1 MKFSLTLIL
10 SSLMLFL
17 ASCSTS
23 PVKKTDSTF
32 LNIKLQTS
40 NKNKELILE
49 HLLEQDFNF
58 SVEFNI
64 ENSYKLN
71 NNIVS
76 SNLKY
81 FCNSFIQDQRNIL
94 EKNIFNTKKSENKK
108 VLVIYSN
115 SFKNIYFDLAKKYPQ
130 HEYLFVNNSNYESA
144 IKKILNVD
152 SSLDKYL
159 HISSMYQENEIL
171 HSPRIR
177 NDISSIYFL
186 TDYELGKTI
195 VPIFRNY
202 SLDINFY
209 SSTEIF
215 HEANDIKKLVDFES
229 TYIPVND
236 KLIKNIANKKTP
248 LIKDEIERILI
259 NDFLMIE
266 KIYQNNLFRRN
277 IFPESGNLKIQRSGC
292 INRNL
297 SLWKVSTSSYINQI

>member
-10 SSLMLFL
+10 FSLVIFS
-17 ASCSTS
+17 SCSS
-23 PVKKTDSTF
+23 IPDKNNSKLKLQ
-32 LNIKLQTS
+32 LNIQTS
-40 NKNKELILE
+40 NKNKEKIIE
-49 HLLEQDFNF
+49 SLLKDDVIFSINFND
-58 SVEFNI
+58 
-64 ENSYKLN
+64 ENSYLMEDDVLN
-71 NNIVS
+71 

-94 EKNIFNTKKSENKK
+94 ENNIFNTKKSENKK
-108 VLVIYSN
+108 VLVIYSD
-115 SFKNIYFDLAKKYPQ
+115 SFKNIYFDLAKKYPKQ
-130 HEYLFVNNSNYESA
+130 EYLFVNNSNYESE

-159 HISSMYQENEIL
+159 YISSMYQENEIL

-229 TYIPVND
+229 TYIPFND
-236 KLIKNIANKKTP
+236 KLIENIINKKTP

-259 NDFLMIE
+259 NDFLVIE
-266 KIYQNNLFRRN
+266 KIYQNNLFRKN

-297 SLWKVSTSSYINQI
+297 SLWKVSTSNYINQI

>member
-10 SSLMLFL
+10 FSLIIFS
-17 ASCSTS
+17 SCSS
-23 PVKKTDSTF
+23 MPDENNSKLKLQ
-32 LNIKLQTS
+32 LNIQTS
-40 NKNKELILE
+40 NKNKEKIIE
-49 HLLEQDFNF
+49 SLLKDNVIFSVDFNNGNTF
-58 SVEFNI
+58 LMQDDV
-64 ENSYKLN
+64 LN
-71 NNIVS
+71 

-94 EKNIFNTKKSENKK
+94 ENNIFNTKNSENKK

-115 SFKNIYFDLAKKYPQ
+115 NFKNIYFDLAKKYPQ
-130 HEYLFVNNSNYESA
+130 HEYLFVNNSNYESE
-144 IKKILNVD
+144 IKAILNVD

-266 KIYQNNLFRRN
+266 KIYQNNLFRKN

-297 SLWKVSTSSYINQI
+297 SLWKVSTSNYINQI

>member
-10 SSLMLFL
+10 FSLVIFS
-17 ASCSTS
+17 SCSS
-23 PVKKTDSTF
+23 VPDKNNSKLKLQ
-32 LNIKLQTS
+32 LNIQTS
-40 NKNKELILE
+40 NKNKEKIIE
-49 HLLEQDFNF
+49 SLLKDDVIFSINFNDQ
-58 SVEFNI
+58 
-64 ENSYKLN
+64 NSYLMEDDVLN
-71 NNIVS
+71 

-94 EKNIFNTKKSENKK
+94 ENNIFNTKKSENKK
-108 VLVIYSN
+108 VLVIYSD
-115 SFKNIYFDLAKKYPQ
+115 SFKNIYFDLAKKYPKQ
-130 HEYLFVNNSNYESA
+130 EYLFVNNSNYESE

-159 HISSMYQENEIL
+159 YISSMYQENEIL

-229 TYIPVND
+229 TYIPFND
-236 KLIKNIANKKTP
+236 KLIENIINKKTP

-259 NDFLMIE
+259 NDFLVIE
-266 KIYQNNLFRRN
+266 KIYQNNLFRKN

-297 SLWKVSTSSYINQI
+297 SLWKVSTSNYINQI

>member
-10 SSLMLFL
+10 FSLIIFS
-17 ASCSTS
+17 SCSS
-23 PVKKTDSTF
+23 MPDENNSKLKLQ
-32 LNIKLQTS
+32 LNIQTS
-40 NKNKELILE
+40 NKNKEKIIE
-49 HLLEQDFNF
+49 SLLKDDVIF
-58 SVEFNI
+58 SVNFNNGNTYLM
-64 ENSYKLN
+64 EDDVLN
-71 NNIVS
+71 
-76 SNLKY
+76 SNLKC

-115 SFKNIYFDLAKKYPQ
+115 SFKNIYFDLVKKYPQ
-130 HEYLFVNNSNYESA
+130 HEYLFVNNSNYESE

-152 SSLDKYL
+152 SSLDKYFY
-159 HISSMYQENEIL
+159 ISSIYQENEIL

-266 KIYQNNLFRRN
+266 KIYQNNLFRKD

-297 SLWKVSTSSYINQI
+297 SLWKVSTSNYINQI

>member
-10 SSLMLFL
+10 FSLIIFS
-17 ASCSTS
+17 SCSS
-23 PVKKTDSTF
+23 MPDENNSKLKLQ
-32 LNIKLQTS
+32 LNIQTS
-40 NKNKELILE
+40 NKNKEKIIE
-49 HLLEQDFNF
+49 SLLKDDVIF
-58 SVEFNI
+58 SVNFNNGNTYLM
-64 ENSYKLN
+64 EDDVLN
-71 NNIVS
+71 

-94 EKNIFNTKKSENKK
+94 ENNIFNTKKSENKK
-108 VLVIYSN
+108 VLIIYSN
-115 SFKNIYFDLAKKYPQ
+115 GFKNIYFDLAKKYPQ
-130 HEYLFVNNSNYESA
+130 HEYLFVNNTNYESE

-266 KIYQNNLFRRN
+266 KVYQNNLFRKN

-292 INRNL
+292 VNRNL
-297 SLWKVSTSSYINQI
+297 SLWKVSTSNYINQI

>member
-10 SSLMLFL
+10 FSLVIFS
-17 ASCSTS
+17 SCSS
-23 PVKKTDSTF
+23 IPDKNNSKLKLQ
-32 LNIKLQTS
+32 LNIQTS
-40 NKNKELILE
+40 NKNKEKIIE
-49 HLLEQDFNF
+49 SLLKDDVIFSINFNDQ
-58 SVEFNI
+58 
-64 ENSYKLN
+64 NSYLMEDDVLN
-71 NNIVS
+71 

-94 EKNIFNTKKSENKK
+94 ENNIFNTKKSENKK
-108 VLVIYSN
+108 VLVIYSD
-115 SFKNIYFDLAKKYPQ
+115 SFKNIYFDLAKKYPKQ
-130 HEYLFVNNSNYESA
+130 EYLFVNNSNYESE

-159 HISSMYQENEIL
+159 YISSMYQENEIL

-215 HEANDIKKLVDFES
+215 HEANDIKKLLDFES
-229 TYIPVND
+229 TYIPFND
-236 KLIKNIANKKTP
+236 KLIESIINKKTP

-259 NDFLMIE
+259 NDFLVIE
-266 KIYQNNLFRRN
+266 KIHQNNLFRKN

-297 SLWKVSTSSYINQI
+297 SLWKVSTSNYINQI

>member
-10 SSLMLFL
+10 FSLIIFS
-17 ASCSTS
+17 SCSS
-23 PVKKTDSTF
+23 IPNKNDS
-32 LNIKLQTS
+32 KLKLQLDIQTS
-40 NKNKELILE
+40 NKNKEIIIESLLKDDVTFSINFDDGNAY
-49 HLLEQDFNF
+49 LLEDD
-58 SVEFNI
+58 V
-64 ENSYKLN
+64 LN
-71 NNIVS
+71 

-81 FCNSFIQDQRNIL
+81 FCNSFIEDQRNTL
-94 EKNIFNTKKSENKK
+94 EKNIFNSNKSKNKK

-130 HEYLFVNNSNYESA
+130 HEYLFVNNTNYESQ

-266 KIYQNNLFRRN
+266 KIYQNNLFRKN
-277 IFPESGNLKIQRSGC
+277 IFPESGNLKVQRSGC

-297 SLWKVSTSSYINQI
+297 SLWKVTTSNYINQI

>member
-10 SSLMLFL
+10 FSLVIFS
-17 ASCSTS
+17 SCSS
-23 PVKKTDSTF
+23 IPDKNNSKLKLQ
-32 LNIKLQTS
+32 LNIQTS
-40 NKNKELILE
+40 NKNKEKIIE
-49 HLLEQDFNF
+49 SLLKDDVIFSINFNDQ
-58 SVEFNI
+58 
-64 ENSYKLN
+64 NSYLMEDDVLN
-71 NNIVS
+71 

-94 EKNIFNTKKSENKK
+94 ENNIFNTKKSENKK
-108 VLVIYSN
+108 VLVIYSD
-115 SFKNIYFDLAKKYPQ
+115 SFKNIYFDLAKKYPKQ
-130 HEYLFVNNSNYESA
+130 EYLFVNNSNYESE

-159 HISSMYQENEIL
+159 YISSMYQENEIL

-215 HEANDIKKLVDFES
+215 HEANDIKKLLDFES
-229 TYIPVND
+229 TYIPFND
-236 KLIKNIANKKTP
+236 KLIESIINKKTP

-259 NDFLMIE
+259 NDFLVIE
-266 KIYQNNLFRRN
+266 KIHQNNLFRKN

-297 SLWKVSTSSYINQI
+297 SLWKVSTSN

>member
-10 SSLMLFL
+10 FSLIIFS
-17 ASCSTS
+17 SCSS
-23 PVKKTDSTF
+23 IPDKNNSKLKLQ
-32 LNIKLQTS
+32 LNIQTS
-40 NKNKELILE
+40 NKNKEKIIE
-49 HLLEQDFNF
+49 SLLRDDVMFSINFND
-58 SVEFNI
+58 
-64 ENSYKLN
+64 ENSYLMEDDVLN
-71 NNIVS
+71 

-94 EKNIFNTKKSENKK
+94 ENNIFNTKKSENKK
-108 VLVIYSN
+108 VLVIYSD
-115 SFKNIYFDLAKKYPQ
+115 SFKNIYFDLAKKYPKQ
-130 HEYLFVNNSNYESA
+130 EYLFVNNSNYESE

-159 HISSMYQENEIL
+159 YISSMYQENEIL

-229 TYIPVND
+229 TYIPFND
-236 KLIKNIANKKTP
+236 KLIENIINKKTP

-259 NDFLMIE
+259 NDFLVIE
-266 KIYQNNLFRRN
+266 KIYQNNLFRKN

-297 SLWKVSTSSYINQI
+297 SLWKVSTSNYINQI

>member
-10 SSLMLFL
+10 FSLIIFS
-17 ASCSTS
+17 SCSS
-23 PVKKTDSTF
+23 MPRENNSKLKLQ
-32 LNIKLQTS
+32 LNIQTS
-40 NKNKELILE
+40 NKNKEKIIE
-49 HLLEQDFNF
+49 SLLKDDVIF
-58 SVEFNI
+58 SVNFNNGNTYLM
-64 ENSYKLN
+64 EDDVLN
-71 NNIVS
+71 

-94 EKNIFNTKKSENKK
+94 ENNIFNTKKSENKK

-130 HEYLFVNNSNYESA
+130 HEYLFLNNSNYEYE

-159 HISSMYQENEIL
+159 HISSMYQENKIL

-266 KIYQNNLFRRN
+266 KIYQNNLFRKN

-292 INRNL
+292 VNRNL
-297 SLWKVSTSSYINQI
+297 SLWKVSTSNYINQI

>member
-10 SSLMLFL
+10 FSLIIFS
-17 ASCSTS
+17 SCSS
-23 PVKKTDSTF
+23 MPDENNSKLKLQ
-32 LNIKLQTS
+32 LNIQTS
-40 NKNKELILE
+40 NKNKEKIIESLLKDDLIFSINFDDGNAY
-49 HLLEQDFNF
+49 LLEDD
-58 SVEFNI
+58 V
-64 ENSYKLN
+64 LN
-71 NNIVS
+71 

-81 FCNSFIQDQRNIL
+81 FCNSFIEDQRNTL
-94 EKNIFNTKKSENKK
+94 EKNIFNSNKSKNKK

-215 HEANDIKKLVDFES
+215 HEANNIKKLVDFES
-229 TYIPVND
+229 AYIPVND

-248 LIKDEIERILI
+248 LIKDEIERTLI

-266 KIYQNNLFRRN
+266 KTYQNNLFRKD

-297 SLWKVSTSSYINQI
+297 SLWKVSTSNYINQI

>member
-10 SSLMLFL
+10 FSLVIFS
-17 ASCSTS
+17 SCSS
-23 PVKKTDSTF
+23 IPDKNNSKLKLQ
-32 LNIKLQTS
+32 LNIQTS
-40 NKNKELILE
+40 NKNKEKIIE
-49 HLLEQDFNF
+49 SLLKDNVIFSVDFNNGNTF
-58 SVEFNI
+58 LMQDDV
-64 ENSYKLN
+64 LN
-71 NNIVS
+71 

-94 EKNIFNTKKSENKK
+94 ENNIFNTKNSENKK

-115 SFKNIYFDLAKKYPQ
+115 NFKNIYFDLAKKYPQ
-130 HEYLFVNNSNYESA
+130 HEYLFVNNSNYESE
-144 IKKILNVD
+144 IKAILNVD

-215 HEANDIKKLVDFES
+215 HEANDIKKLVDFER

-266 KIYQNNLFRRN
+266 KIYQNNLFRKN

-292 INRNL
+292 VNRNL
-297 SLWKVSTSSYINQI
+297 SLWKVSTSNYINQI

>member
-10 SSLMLFL
+10 FSLIIFS
-17 ASCSTS
+17 SCSS
-23 PVKKTDSTF
+23 MPDANNS
-32 LNIKLQTS
+32 KLKLQLDIQTS
-40 NKNKELILE
+40 NENKEKIIE
-49 HLLEQDFNF
+49 SLLKDEVIF
-58 SVEFNI
+58 SVNFNNGNTYLM
-64 ENSYKLN
+64 EDDVLN
-71 NNIVS
+71 

-94 EKNIFNTKKSENKK
+94 ENNIFNTKKSENKK

-130 HEYLFVNNSNYESA
+130 HEYFFVDNSNYESG

-159 HISSMYQENEIL
+159 QISNMFKENEIL

-186 TDYELGKTI
+186 IDYELGKTI

-215 HEANDIKKLVDFES
+215 HEANDIKKLLDFES
-229 TYIPVND
+229 TYIPIND
-236 KLIKNIANKKTP
+236 KLIKKIAFKKTTS
-248 LIKDEIERILI
+248 IKEEIERILI
-259 NDFLMIE
+259 NDLLTIE
-266 KIYQNNLFRRN
+266 KIYQNNLFRKN

-297 SLWKVSTSSYINQI
+297 SLWKVSTSNYINQI

>member
-10 SSLMLFL
+10 FSLIIFS
-17 ASCSTS
+17 SCSS
-23 PVKKTDSTF
+23 IPGKNNSKLKLQ
-32 LNIKLQTS
+32 LNIQTS
-40 NKNKELILE
+40 NKNKEKIIE
-49 HLLEQDFNF
+49 SLLKDDVIF
-58 SVEFNI
+58 SVNFNNGDTYLM
-64 ENSYKLN
+64 EDDVLN
-71 NNIVS
+71 

-94 EKNIFNTKKSENKK
+94 ENNIFNTKKSENKK

-115 SFKNIYFDLAKKYPQ
+115 NFKNIYFDLAKKYPQ
-130 HEYLFVNNSNYESA
+130 HEYLFVNNSNYESE

-159 HISSMYQENEIL
+159 YISSMYQENEIL

-266 KIYQNNLFRRN
+266 KIYQNNLFRKN

-297 SLWKVSTSSYINQI
+297 SLWKVSTSNYINQI

>member
-10 SSLMLFL
+10 FSLVIFS
-17 ASCSTS
+17 SCSS
-23 PVKKTDSTF
+23 IPDKNNSKLKLQ
-32 LNIKLQTS
+32 LNIQTS
-40 NKNKELILE
+40 NKNKEKIIE
-49 HLLEQDFNF
+49 SLLKDDVIFSINFNDQ
-58 SVEFNI
+58 
-64 ENSYKLN
+64 NSYLMEDDVLN
-71 NNIVS
+71 

-94 EKNIFNTKKSENKK
+94 ENNIFNTKKSENKK
-108 VLVIYSN
+108 VLVIYSD
-115 SFKNIYFDLAKKYPQ
+115 SFKNIYFDLAKKYPKQ
-130 HEYLFVNNSNYESA
+130 EYLFVNNSNYESE

-159 HISSMYQENEIL
+159 YISSMYQENEIL

-229 TYIPVND
+229 TYIPFND
-236 KLIKNIANKKTP
+236 KLIENIINKKTP

-259 NDFLMIE
+259 NDFLVIE
-266 KIYQNNLFRRN
+266 KIHQNNLFRKN

-297 SLWKVSTSSYINQI
+297 SLWKVSTSNYINQI

>member
-10 SSLMLFL
+10 FSLVIFS
-17 ASCSTS
+17 SCSS
-23 PVKKTDSTF
+23 IPDKNNSKLKLQ
-32 LNIKLQTS
+32 LNIQTS
-40 NKNKELILE
+40 NKNKEKIIE
-49 HLLEQDFNF
+49 SLLRDDVMFSINFND
-58 SVEFNI
+58 
-64 ENSYKLN
+64 ENSYLMEDDVLN
-71 NNIVS
+71 

-94 EKNIFNTKKSENKK
+94 ENNIFNTKKSKNKK
-108 VLVIYSN
+108 VLVIYSD
-115 SFKNIYFDLAKKYPQ
+115 SFKNIYFDLVKKYPEQ
-130 HEYLFVNNSNYESA
+130 EYLFVNNSNYESE

-159 HISSMYQENEIL
+159 YISSMYQEDEIL

-229 TYIPVND
+229 TYIPFND
-236 KLIKNIANKKTP
+236 KLIESIINKKTP

-259 NDFLMIE
+259 NDFLVIE
-266 KIYQNNLFRRN
+266 KIYQNNLFRKN

-297 SLWKVSTSSYINQI
+297 SLWKVSTSNYINQI

>member
-10 SSLMLFL
+10 FSLIIFS
-17 ASCSTS
+17 SCSS
-23 PVKKTDSTF
+23 IPDKNNSKLKLQ
-32 LNIKLQTS
+32 LNIQTS
-40 NKNKELILE
+40 NKNKEKIIE
-49 HLLEQDFNF
+49 SLLKDDVIF
-58 SVEFNI
+58 SVNFNNGNTYLM
-64 ENSYKLN
+64 EDDVLN
-71 NNIVS
+71 

-94 EKNIFNTKKSENKK
+94 ENNIFNTKKNENKK

-115 SFKNIYFDLAKKYPQ
+115 SFENIYFDLAKKYPQ
-130 HEYLFVNNSNYESA
+130 HEYLFVNNSNYEFE

-159 HISSMYQENEIL
+159 YISSMYQENEIL

-202 SLDINFY
+202 SLEINFY

-229 TYIPVND
+229 TYIPLND
-236 KLIKNIANKKTP
+236 KLIENIINKKTP

-266 KIYQNNLFRRN
+266 KIYQNNLFRKN

-297 SLWKVSTSSYINQI
+297 SLWKVSTSNYINQI

>member
-10 SSLMLFL
+10 FSLVIFS
-17 ASCSTS
+17 SCSS
-23 PVKKTDSTF
+23 VPDKNNSKLKLQ
-32 LNIKLQTS
+32 LNIQTS
-40 NKNKELILE
+40 NKNKEKIIE
-49 HLLEQDFNF
+49 SLLKDDVIFSINFND
-58 SVEFNI
+58 
-64 ENSYKLN
+64 ENSYLMEDDVLN
-71 NNIVS
+71 

-94 EKNIFNTKKSENKK
+94 ENNIFNTKKSENKK
-108 VLVIYSN
+108 VLVIYSD
-115 SFKNIYFDLAKKYPQ
+115 SFKNIYFDLAKKYPKQ
-130 HEYLFVNNSNYESA
+130 EYLFVNNSNYESE

-159 HISSMYQENEIL
+159 YISSMYQENEIL

-215 HEANDIKKLVDFES
+215 HEANDIKKLLDFES
-229 TYIPVND
+229 TYIPFND
-236 KLIKNIANKKTP
+236 KLIENIINKKTP

-259 NDFLMIE
+259 NDFLVIE
-266 KIYQNNLFRRN
+266 KIHQNNLFRKN

-297 SLWKVSTSSYINQI
+297 SLWKVSTSN

>member
-10 SSLMLFL
+10 FSLIIFS
-17 ASCSTS
+17 SCSS
-23 PVKKTDSTF
+23 MPDENNSKLKLQ
-32 LNIKLQTS
+32 LNIQTS
-40 NKNKELILE
+40 NKNKEKIIE
-49 HLLEQDFNF
+49 SLLKDDVIF
-58 SVEFNI
+58 SVNFNNGNTYLM
-64 ENSYKLN
+64 EDDVLN
-71 NNIVS
+71 

-159 HISSMYQENEIL
+159 YISSMYQENEIL

-229 TYIPVND
+229 AYIPVND

-248 LIKDEIERILI
+248 LIKDEIERTLI

-266 KIYQNNLFRRN
+266 KTYQNNLFRKD

-297 SLWKVSTSSYINQI
+297 SLWKVSTSNYINQI

>member
-10 SSLMLFL
+10 FSLIIFS
-17 ASCSTS
+17 SCSS
-23 PVKKTDSTF
+23 MPDENNSKLKLQ
-32 LNIKLQTS
+32 LNIQTS
-40 NKNKELILE
+40 NKNKEKIIE
-49 HLLEQDFNF
+49 SLLKDDVIF
-58 SVEFNI
+58 SVNFNNGSTYLM
-64 ENSYKLN
+64 EDDVLN
-71 NNIVS
+71 

-94 EKNIFNTKKSENKK
+94 ENNIFNTKNSENKK

-115 SFKNIYFDLAKKYPQ
+115 NFKNIYFDLAKKYPQ
-130 HEYLFVNNSNYESA
+130 HEYLFVNNSNYESE

-159 HISSMYQENEIL
+159 HISSMYQETEIL

-266 KIYQNNLFRRN
+266 KIYQNNLFRKN

-292 INRNL
+292 VNRNL
-297 SLWKVSTSSYINQI
+297 SLWKVSTSNYINQI

>member
-10 SSLMLFL
+10 FSLVIFS
-17 ASCSTS
+17 SCSS
-23 PVKKTDSTF
+23 IPDKNNSKLKLQ
-32 LNIKLQTS
+32 LNIQTS
-40 NKNKELILE
+40 NKNKEKIIE
-49 HLLEQDFNF
+49 SLLKDDVIFSINFND
-58 SVEFNI
+58 
-64 ENSYKLN
+64 ENSYLMEDDVLN
-71 NNIVS
+71 

-94 EKNIFNTKKSENKK
+94 ENNIFNTKKSKNKK
-108 VLVIYSN
+108 VLVIYSD
-115 SFKNIYFDLAKKYPQ
+115 SFKNIYFDLAKKYPEQ
-130 HEYLFVNNSNYESA
+130 EYLFVNNSNYESE

-159 HISSMYQENEIL
+159 YISSIYQENEML

-215 HEANDIKKLVDFES
+215 HEANDIKKLLDFES
-229 TYIPVND
+229 TYIPFND
-236 KLIKNIANKKTP
+236 KLIESIINKKTP

-259 NDFLMIE
+259 NDFLVIE
-266 KIYQNNLFRRN
+266 KIYQNNLFRKN

-297 SLWKVSTSSYINQI
+297 SLWKVSTSNYINQI

>member
-10 SSLMLFL
+10 FSLIIFS
-17 ASCSTS
+17 SCSS
-23 PVKKTDSTF
+23 MPRENNSKLKLQ
-32 LNIKLQTS
+32 LNIQTS
-40 NKNKELILE
+40 NKNKEKIIESLLKDDLIFSINFNDGNAY
-49 HLLEQDFNF
+49 LLEDD
-58 SVEFNI
+58 V
-64 ENSYKLN
+64 LN
-71 NNIVS
+71 

-81 FCNSFIQDQRNIL
+81 FCNSFIEDQRNIL
-94 EKNIFNTKKSENKK
+94 ENNVFNTKKSENKK

-115 SFKNIYFDLAKKYPQ
+115 SFKYIYFDLAKKYPQ
-130 HEYLFVNNSNYESA
+130 HEYLFVNNSNYESE

-236 KLIKNIANKKTP
+236 KLIKKIANKKMP

-266 KIYQNNLFRRN
+266 KIYQNNLFRKN

-292 INRNL
+292 VNRNL
-297 SLWKVSTSSYINQI
+297 SLWKVSTSNYINQI

>member
-10 SSLMLFL
+10 FSLVIFS
-17 ASCSTS
+17 SCSS
-23 PVKKTDSTF
+23 IPDKNNSKLKLQ
-32 LNIKLQTS
+32 LNIQTS
-40 NKNKELILE
+40 NKNKEKIIE
-49 HLLEQDFNF
+49 SLLKDNVIFSVDFN
-58 SVEFNI
+58 NG
-64 ENSYKLN
+64 NSFLMQDDVLN
-71 NNIVS
+71 

-94 EKNIFNTKKSENKK
+94 ENNIFNTKKSENKK
-108 VLVIYSN
+108 VLVIYSD
-115 SFKNIYFDLAKKYPQ
+115 SFKNIYFDLAKKYPKQ
-130 HEYLFVNNSNYESA
+130 EYLFVNNSNYESE

-159 HISSMYQENEIL
+159 YISSMYQENEIL

-215 HEANDIKKLVDFES
+215 HEANDIKKLLDFES
-229 TYIPVND
+229 TYIPFND
-236 KLIKNIANKKTP
+236 KLIESIINKKTP

-266 KIYQNNLFRRN
+266 KIYQNNLFRKN

-297 SLWKVSTSSYINQI
+297 SLWKVSTSNYINQI

>member
-10 SSLMLFL
+10 FSLVIFS
-17 ASCSTS
+17 SCSS
-23 PVKKTDSTF
+23 VPDKNNSKLKLQ
-32 LNIKLQTS
+32 LNIQTS
-40 NKNKELILE
+40 NKNKEKIIE
-49 HLLEQDFNF
+49 SLLKDDVIFSINFNDQ
-58 SVEFNI
+58 
-64 ENSYKLN
+64 NSYLMEDDVLN
-71 NNIVS
+71 

-94 EKNIFNTKKSENKK
+94 ENNIFNTKKSENKK
-108 VLVIYSN
+108 VLVIYSD
-115 SFKNIYFDLAKKYPQ
+115 SFKNIYFDLAKKYPEQ
-130 HEYLFVNNSNYESA
+130 EYLFVNNSNYESE

-159 HISSMYQENEIL
+159 YISSIYQENEML

-215 HEANDIKKLVDFES
+215 HEANDIKKLLDFES
-229 TYIPVND
+229 TYIPFND
-236 KLIKNIANKKTP
+236 KLIESIINKKTP

-259 NDFLMIE
+259 NDFLVIE
-266 KIYQNNLFRRN
+266 KIHQNNLFRKN

-297 SLWKVSTSSYINQI
+297 SLWKVSTSNYINQI

>member
-10 SSLMLFL
+10 FSLIIFSS
-17 ASCSTS
+17 CTS
-23 PVKKTDSTF
+23 MPGKNNSKLKLQ
-32 LNIKLQTS
+32 LNIQTS
-40 NKNKELILE
+40 YKNKERIIE
-49 HLLEQDFNF
+49 SLLKDDVTF
-58 SVEFNI
+58 SVNFNNGGTYLM
-64 ENSYKLN
+64 EDDVLN
-71 NNIVS
+71 

-94 EKNIFNTKKSENKK
+94 ENNVFNTKKSENKK

-115 SFKNIYFDLAKKYPQ
+115 NFKYIYFDLAKKYPQ
-130 HEYLFVNNSNYESA
+130 HEYLLVNNSNYESE

-266 KIYQNNLFRRN
+266 KIYQNNLFRKN

-292 INRNL
+292 VNRNL
-297 SLWKVSTSSYINQI
+297 SLWKVSTSNYINQI

>member
-10 SSLMLFL
+10 FSLIIFS
-17 ASCSTS
+17 SCS
-23 PVKKTDSTF
+23 STPDENNSKLKLQ
-32 LNIKLQTS
+32 LNVQTS
-40 NKNKELILE
+40 NKNKEKIIE
-49 HLLEQDFNF
+49 SLLKDDVIF
-58 SVEFNI
+58 SVNFND
-64 ENSYKLN
+64 ENTYLMEDDVLN
-71 NNIVS
+71 

-94 EKNIFNTKKSENKK
+94 ENNIFNTKKNENKK

-115 SFKNIYFDLAKKYPQ
+115 SFENIYFDLAKKYPQ
-130 HEYLFVNNSNYESA
+130 HEYLFVNNSNYEFE

-159 HISSMYQENEIL
+159 YISSMYQENEIL

-266 KIYQNNLFRRN
+266 KIYQNNLFRKN

-297 SLWKVSTSSYINQI
+297 SLWKVSTSNYINQI

>member
-10 SSLMLFL
+10 FSLVIFS
-17 ASCSTS
+17 SCSS
-23 PVKKTDSTF
+23 IPDKNNSKLKLQ
-32 LNIKLQTS
+32 LNIQTS
-40 NKNKELILE
+40 NKNKEKIIE
-49 HLLEQDFNF
+49 SLLKDDVIFSINFND
-58 SVEFNI
+58 
-64 ENSYKLN
+64 ENSYLMEDDVLN
-71 NNIVS
+71 

-94 EKNIFNTKKSENKK
+94 ENNIFNTKKSENKK
-108 VLVIYSN
+108 VLVIYSD
-115 SFKNIYFDLAKKYPQ
+115 SFKNIYFDLAKKYPEQ
-130 HEYLFVNNSNYESA
+130 EYLFVNNSNYESE

-159 HISSMYQENEIL
+159 YISSMYQENEIL

-215 HEANDIKKLVDFES
+215 HEANDIKKLLDFES
-229 TYIPVND
+229 TYIPFND
-236 KLIKNIANKKTP
+236 KLIESIINKKTP

-259 NDFLMIE
+259 NDFLVIE
-266 KIYQNNLFRRN
+266 KIHQNNLFRKN

-297 SLWKVSTSSYINQI
+297 SLWKVSTSNYINQI

>member
-10 SSLMLFL
+10 FSLILFS
-17 ASCSTS
+17 SCSS
-23 PVKKTDSTF
+23 MPSENNSKLKLQ
-32 LNIKLQTS
+32 LNIQTS
-40 NKNKELILE
+40 NKNKEKIIE
-49 HLLEQDFNF
+49 SLLKDDVIFSINFND
-58 SVEFNI
+58 
-64 ENSYKLN
+64 ENSYLMEDDVLN
-71 NNIVS
+71 

-94 EKNIFNTKKSENKK
+94 ENNIFNTKKSENKK
-108 VLVIYSN
+108 VLVIYSD
-115 SFKNIYFDLAKKYPQ
+115 SFKNIYFDLAKKYPEQ
-130 HEYLFVNNSNYESA
+130 EYLFVNNSNYESE

-159 HISSMYQENEIL
+159 YISSIYQENEML

-229 TYIPVND
+229 TYIPFND
-236 KLIKNIANKKTP
+236 KLIENIINKKTP

-259 NDFLMIE
+259 NDFLVIE
-266 KIYQNNLFRRN
+266 KIHQNNLFRKN

-297 SLWKVSTSSYINQI
+297 SLWKVSTSNYINQI

>member
-10 SSLMLFL
+10 FSLVIFS
-17 ASCSTS
+17 SCSS
-23 PVKKTDSTF
+23 VPDKNNSKLKLQ
-32 LNIKLQTS
+32 LNIQTS
-40 NKNKELILE
+40 NKNKEKIIE
-49 HLLEQDFNF
+49 SLLKDDVIFSINFNDQ
-58 SVEFNI
+58 
-64 ENSYKLN
+64 NSYLMEDDVLN
-71 NNIVS
+71 

-94 EKNIFNTKKSENKK
+94 ENNIFNTKKSENKK
-108 VLVIYSN
+108 VLVIYSD
-115 SFKNIYFDLAKKYPQ
+115 SFKNIYFDLAKKYPKQ
-130 HEYLFVNNSNYESA
+130 EYLFVNNSNYESE

-159 HISSMYQENEIL
+159 YISSMYQENEIL

-229 TYIPVND
+229 TYIPFND
-236 KLIKNIANKKTP
+236 KLIENIINKKTP

-259 NDFLMIE
+259 NDFLVIE
-266 KIYQNNLFRRN
+266 KIHQNNLFRKN

-297 SLWKVSTSSYINQI
+297 SLWKVSTSNYINQI

>member
-10 SSLMLFL
+10 FSLIIFS
-17 ASCSTS
+17 SCSS
-23 PVKKTDSTF
+23 MPHENNSKLKLQ
-32 LNIKLQTS
+32 LNIQTS
-40 NKNKELILE
+40 NKNKEKIIE
-49 HLLEQDFNF
+49 SLLKDDVTF
-58 SVEFNI
+58 SVNFNNGNTYLM
-64 ENSYKLN
+64 EDDVLN
-71 NNIVS
+71 

-229 TYIPVND
+229 AYIPVND

-266 KIYQNNLFRRN
+266 KIYQNNLFRKD

-292 INRNL
+292 VNRNL
-297 SLWKVSTSSYINQI
+297 SLWKVSTSNYINQI

>member
-10 SSLMLFL
+10 FSLIIFS
-17 ASCSTS
+17 SCSS
-23 PVKKTDSTF
+23 MPDKNNSKLKLQ
-32 LNIKLQTS
+32 LNIQTS
-40 NKNKELILE
+40 NKNKEKIIE
-49 HLLEQDFNF
+49 SLLKDDVIF
-58 SVEFNI
+58 SVNFNNGDTYLM
-64 ENSYKLN
+64 EDDVLN
-71 NNIVS
+71 

-94 EKNIFNTKKSENKK
+94 ENNIFNTKKNENKK

-130 HEYLFVNNSNYESA
+130 HEYLFVNNSNYEFE
-144 IKKILNVD
+144 IKKTLNVD

-159 HISSMYQENEIL
+159 YISSMYQENEIL

-266 KIYQNNLFRRN
+266 KIYQNNLFRKN

-292 INRNL
+292 VNRNL
-297 SLWKVSTSSYINQI
+297 SLWKVSTSNYINQI

>member
-10 SSLMLFL
+10 FSLIIFS
-17 ASCSTS
+17 SCSS
-23 PVKKTDSTF
+23 MPDENNSKLKLQ
-32 LNIKLQTS
+32 LNIQTS
-40 NKNKELILE
+40 NKNKEKIIE
-49 HLLEQDFNF
+49 SLLKDDVTF
-58 SVEFNI
+58 SVNFNNGNTYLM
-64 ENSYKLN
+64 EDDVLN
-71 NNIVS
+71 

-229 TYIPVND
+229 AYIPVND

-266 KIYQNNLFRRN
+266 KTYQNNLFRKD

-297 SLWKVSTSSYINQI
+297 SLWKVSTSNYINQI

>member
-10 SSLMLFL
+10 FSLVIFS
-17 ASCSTS
+17 SCSS
-23 PVKKTDSTF
+23 IPDKNNSKLKLQ
-32 LNIKLQTS
+32 LNIQTS
-40 NKNKELILE
+40 NKNKEKIIE
-49 HLLEQDFNF
+49 SLLKDDVIFSINFND
-58 SVEFNI
+58 
-64 ENSYKLN
+64 ENSYLMEDDVLN
-71 NNIVS
+71 

-94 EKNIFNTKKSENKK
+94 ENNIFNTKKSENKK
-108 VLVIYSN
+108 VLVIYSD
-115 SFKNIYFDLAKKYPQ
+115 SFKNIYFDLAKKYPEQ
-130 HEYLFVNNSNYESA
+130 EYLFVNNSNYESE

-159 HISSMYQENEIL
+159 YISSIYQENEML

-215 HEANDIKKLVDFES
+215 HEANDIKKLLDFES
-229 TYIPVND
+229 TYIPFND
-236 KLIKNIANKKTP
+236 KLIESIINKKTP

-259 NDFLMIE
+259 NDFLVIE
-266 KIYQNNLFRRN
+266 KIHQNNLFRKN

-297 SLWKVSTSSYINQI
+297 SLWKVSTSNYINQI

>member
-10 SSLMLFL
+10 FSLVIFS
-17 ASCSTS
+17 SCSS
-23 PVKKTDSTF
+23 VPDKNNSKLKLQ
-32 LNIKLQTS
+32 LNIQTS
-40 NKNKELILE
+40 NKNKEKIIE
-49 HLLEQDFNF
+49 SLLKDDVIFSINFND
-58 SVEFNI
+58 
-64 ENSYKLN
+64 ENSYLMEDDVLN
-71 NNIVS
+71 

-94 EKNIFNTKKSENKK
+94 ENNIFNTKKSENKK
-108 VLVIYSN
+108 VLVIYSD
-115 SFKNIYFDLAKKYPQ
+115 SFKNIYFDLAKKYPKQ
-130 HEYLFVNNSNYESA
+130 EYLFVNNSNYESE

-159 HISSMYQENEIL
+159 YISSMYQENEIL

-229 TYIPVND
+229 TYIPFND
-236 KLIKNIANKKTP
+236 KLIENIINKKTP

-259 NDFLMIE
+259 NDFLVIE
-266 KIYQNNLFRRN
+266 KIHQNNLFRKN

-297 SLWKVSTSSYINQI
+297 SLWKVSTSNYINQI